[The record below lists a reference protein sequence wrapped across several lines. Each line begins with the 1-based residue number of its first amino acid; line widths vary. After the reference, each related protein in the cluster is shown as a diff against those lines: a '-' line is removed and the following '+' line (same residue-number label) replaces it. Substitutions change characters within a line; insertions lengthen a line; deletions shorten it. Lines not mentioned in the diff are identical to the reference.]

1 MATITDAVMATRSMA
16 KNSPSLTPPQPTKKK
31 SKQKS
36 KKKAKKPTKKPQQQS
51 GGSDVEGELEDD
63 SGFDYTDDDALDG
76 STEADVDDELE
87 VLAATVEKQEA
98 AAADARRRMK
108 VLLQKSPRD
117 SSSSTAMVTSADAA
131 KRKRADDAAAKSKRA
146 DDVTASELRA
156 QRRESL
162 MRVAGLLPSDSSLP
176 IRPPLRVRFAGDAP
190 QRRPP
195 SAARSDTEDSASDDD
210 VSLVEAQTN
219 SSVIKKLAS
228 FVQYIAGCVLTYTPR
243 PLPDLRDSAL
253 AFVYSAALTRVETL
267 MRDRHPVKGA
277 GFTFYDL
284 VAVLERL
291 QEFVKSLFARNQQ
304 HAFDAM
310 FALVGW
316 TRDLKIQVDATVESC
331 GSADLVNNHFSPF
344 MNTILCYV
352 PAVFNPVATA
362 RETFATLAQQV
373 ANRRGKQLIS
383 ALVAHAAPSASA
395 LTSPASAPTSQ
406 QPGGKGTG
414 GGGRGGGKSGGKG
427 SGGGKGS
434 QPIAGSGPPGS
445 VWHWNRNMFVRYFT
459 DPATNRRNNSVCFL
473 CGCGSTPGSV
483 GHRADACQFANTPSA
498 QAVQDWVERA
508 IASK

>member
-51 GGSDVEGELEDD
+51 GGSYVEGELEDD
-63 SGFDYTDDDALDG
+63 SGFEYTDDDALDG

-98 AAADARRRMK
+98 AAADTRRRMK

-146 DDVTASELRA
+146 DEFTASELRA

-253 AFVYSAALTRVETL
+253 AFVYTAALTRVETL
-267 MRDRHPVKGA
+267 MRDRRPVKGA

-344 MNTILCYV
+344 MNTILSYV

-362 RETFATLAQQV
+362 RKTFATLAQQV

-383 ALVAHAAPSASA
+383 ALVAHAAPSASP
-395 LTSPASAPTSQ
+395 SPASAPTSQ

-508 IASK
+508 VASK